1 MQLPEE
7 FLSRFSKAVSD
18 SPDIK
23 ACFLSAMEDDS
34 PSCVRL
40 NPLKKAQHE
49 FMEDAAPIEWCEWGY
64 RLPKR
69 PLFTLDPLFHAGSY
83 YVQDASSMYV
93 GAVFRKLLQEPS
105 IQALASQRPLRVL
118 DLCAAPG
125 GKTTDVATSLREC
138 FGDRFLLLSNEVVS
152 SRAGVLKDNVAVWGD
167 PNVFVSSS
175 LPAAFA
181 SLEGFFDIILV
192 DAPCSGEG
200 MFRKEPQALSQW
212 SPKLVDECA
221 ERQLSILNDVYPA
234 LADGGFILYSTCT
247 YNRQENEE
255 VVEAFSAQHSLQK
268 IDLRSLMGQIDAQGQ
283 MASPEQDTAQDR
295 LFYKEGM
302 VRLIPG
308 WVRGE
313 GQFCALLKKSFPED
327 YEESNGAQ
335 EEHSRSLH
343 IWAQDDSMFAVPS
356 HLTAYVNTI
365 KKAVRLI
372 HGGVK
377 IAEKK
382 GKDWLPFVDLALNL
396 ILSDQKEFQYETAQ
410 LDRQT
415 ALQYLHGDSF
425 SLPSAPKGILLLTY
439 QGIPMGFAKNLGTR
453 CNNLY
458 PKSRRIKMDVR

>member
-1 MQLPEE
+1 
-7 FLSRFSKAVSD
+7 
-18 SPDIK
+18 
-23 ACFLSAMEDDS
+23 
-34 PSCVRL
+34 
-40 NPLKKAQHE
+40 
-49 FMEDAAPIEWCEWGY
+49 
-64 RLPKR
+64 
-69 PLFTLDPLFHAGSY
+69 
-83 YVQDASSMYV
+83 
-93 GAVFRKLLQEPS
+93 
-105 IQALASQRPLRVL
+105 
-118 DLCAAPG
+118 
-125 GKTTDVATSLREC
+125 
-138 FGDRFLLLSNEVVS
+138 
-152 SRAGVLKDNVAVWGD
+152 VLKDNVAVWGD

-175 LPAAFA
+175 LPSSFA
-181 SLEGFFDIILV
+181 SLDSFFDIILV

-268 IDLRSLMGQIDAQGQ
+268 IDLRSLMGQIDTQGQ
-283 MASPEQDTAQDR
+283 MASQEQEALQDR

-313 GQFCALLKKSFPED
+313 GQFCALLQKSFPED
-327 YEESNGAQ
+327 YEESNGKQ
-335 EEHSRSLH
+335 EEHSRSLR
-343 IWAQDDSMFAVPS
+343 IWTQDDSMFAVPA
-356 HLTAYVNTI
+356 HLIAYLNTI

-396 ILSDQKEFQYETAQ
+396 ILSEQKEFQYETAQ